1 MLRNQ
6 IVDGQLRSGTRL
18 TEETLTAAL
27 GVSRNTVREAFALL
41 RAERIVVH
49 ERNRGVFVAT
59 PTVADVH
66 DLYAARRLIEPAAIR
81 GARPAQAAALRE
93 LVTLGRAA
101 AKADDWDDVASA
113 NQRFHRTV
121 VGFAGSRRLSET
133 FEGLLAE
140 MRLVFHRRGDL
151 RFHGH
156 YLDLNDELATLVEDG
171 RSDAAARRLT
181 AYLDEAEAELA
192 AALRD

>member
-6 IVDGQLRSGTRL
+6 IVDGHLRSGTRL

-81 GARPAQAAALRE
+81 VARPAQARELRE
-93 LVTLGRAA
+93 LVAVGRVAA
-101 AKADDWDDVASA
+101 SAGDWDEVASA
-113 NQRFHRTV
+113 NQRFHRAV

-151 RFHGH
+151 RFHAH
-156 YLDLNDELATLVEDG
+156 YLDLNDEMCTLVEAG
-171 RSDAAARRLT
+171 RPVDAARRLT
-181 AYLDEAEAELA
+181 AYLNEAEAELA